1 MAMANVS
8 MNLGFAMIGL
18 TVQTVQMKLTV
29 SQKVV
34 LMVQLKTVQVMAIVL
49 LDHGLVMA
57 GVMAKIN
64 HLVMT

>member
-1 MAMANVS
+1 MANVS

-34 LMVQLKTVQVMAIVL
+34 LMVQLKTVQVMAIVVQN
-49 LDHGLVMA
+49 HGSAAVL
-57 GVMAKIN
+57 KIVD
-64 HLVMT
+64 LKSGAVT